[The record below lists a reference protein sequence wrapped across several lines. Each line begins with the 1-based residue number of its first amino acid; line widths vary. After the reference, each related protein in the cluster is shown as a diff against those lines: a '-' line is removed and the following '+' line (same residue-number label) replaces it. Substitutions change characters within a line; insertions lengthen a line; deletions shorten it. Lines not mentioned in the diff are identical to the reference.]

1 MRSLAFLRGMLSQ
14 LEEGQIKDVSAS
26 DVRSVLFSKPDYLS
40 QPLLQ
45 TLQDITEE
53 RAELC
58 YRLIDAQF
66 ALAEAGARRA
76 RWMFEH
82 YGFYVHGV
90 LGGRAS
96 AAETDLQQQALDVA
110 IMYTLSHS
118 RIVFARS
125 FGNPEGEKHKL
136 YEEKVRKQ
144 ETHLKQ
150 FNQFRESA
158 GRTFLSETEERVFS
172 QLDLARQF
180 QELEVLTLDVWNKNK
195 VLLEET
201 KALVENS
208 IRSLYFWH
216 RLLELVQ
223 SQEDSD
229 LSTAPEED
237 LAYERA
243 LTALYLERMEI
254 LHTRGGLIENLAVA
268 TADLQ
273 S

>member
-1 MRSLAFLRGMLSQ
+1 M
-14 LEEGQIKDVSAS
+14 EEGQIKDVSAS

-66 ALAEAGARRA
+66 ALAEVGARRA

-82 YGFYVHGV
+82 YEFYVHGV

-125 FGNPEGEKHKL
+125 FGNSESEKHKV

-144 ETHLKQ
+144 Q

-158 GRTFLSETEERVFS
+158 GRPFLSETEERDFS

-180 QELEVLTLDVWNKNK
+180 QELETLTLDVWNKNK

-216 RLLELVQ
+216 RLLEFVQ

-254 LHTRGGLIENLAVA
+254 LHTRGGLIENLSVA

-273 S
+273 P

>member
-45 TLQDITEE
+45 TLRDITEE

-76 RWMFEH
+76 QWMFEH

-125 FGNPEGEKHKL
+125 FGNPEGEKHQI

-144 ETHLKQ
+144 ESHLKQ
-150 FNQFRESA
+150 FNQFRENA
-158 GRTFLSETEERVFS
+158 GRPFSSETEERIFS

-216 RLLELVQ
+216 KLLELVQ

-254 LHTRGGLIENLAVA
+254 LHTRGGLIENLAVV